1 MWGLSFIH
9 FSQGWLKTIEIR
21 RGNEFVRMGVLDV
34 GKIKILTDST
44 SDLSPELIQKHDIG
58 IIPIYVTFDEETYR
72 DGVDMRAED
81 LFKKVEECGKL
92 PKTAAASPGDFIKI
106 FEPFIEQ
113 GDDIIYIALSSG
125 LSSTYQNALMAAKNF
140 PDGRIEVVDSLNL
153 STGIGLLVMKAVDYV
168 KEGLSLQE
176 VAARVR
182 ECVPKVETEFVI
194 DTLEYLYKGGRC
206 SAMQNIVSSMLRIRP
221 LIKVVDGKM
230 IVGDKTRGKRERAL
244 ENMLERSLAHQDHMD
259 LTRVFV
265 THTAGLS
272 DAEFLKAELEKRIDA
287 REIIITE
294 AGSVI
299 SSHCGPNTV
308 GILFL
313 KQ

>member
-1 MWGLSFIH
+1 MGK
-9 FSQGWLKTIEIR
+9 LKI
-21 RGNEFVRMGVLDV
+21 F
-34 GKIKILTDST
+34 TDST
-44 SDLSPELIQKHDIG
+44 SDLLNEMIAKYEIG
-58 IIPIYVTFDEETYR
+58 VVPIYVTFGEETYR
-72 DGVDMRAED
+72 DGVDMRATD
-81 LFKKVEECGKL
+81 LFKKVDECGSL
-92 PKTAAASPGDFIKI
+92 PKTAAASPADFIKA
-106 FEPFIEQ
+106 FEPYIEQ
-113 GDDIIYIALSSG
+113 GDDILCITLSSG
-125 LSSTYQNALMAAKNF
+125 LSSTYQNALLAAREF
-140 PDGRIEVVDSLNL
+140 PEGRIEVIDSLNL
-153 STGIGLLVMKAVDYV
+153 STGIGLQVMKAVDLAA
-168 KEGLSLQE
+168 EGLGLHE

-206 SAMQNIVSSMLRIRP
+206 SAMQNIISSMLKIRP

-244 ENMLERSLAHQDHMD
+244 ENMLERSLAYKDQMD
-259 LTRVFV
+259 LTRIFV
-265 THTAGLS
+265 THSAGPA
-272 DAEFLKAELEKRIDA
+272 DAEFLKAELEKRVDA
-287 REIIITE
+287 KEIIITE

>member
-1 MWGLSFIH
+1 M
-9 FSQGWLKTIEIR
+9 
-21 RGNEFVRMGVLDV
+21 

-44 SDLSPELIQKHDIG
+44 CDLSPELIQKHEIG
-58 IIPIYVTFDEETYR
+58 VVPIYVIFDEEIYR
-72 DGVDMRAED
+72 DGIDMRATE
-81 LFKKVEECGKL
+81 LFKKVEACGKL
-92 PKTAAASPGDFIKI
+92 PKTSAAAPADFVKV
-106 FEPFIEQ
+106 FEPYIEE
-113 GDDIIYIALSSG
+113 GCDIIYIALSSG
-125 LSSTYQNALMAAKNF
+125 LSSTYQNALLAAQSF
-140 PDGRIEVVDSLNL
+140 PEGRIEVVDSLNL
-153 STGIGLLVMKAVDYV
+153 STGIGLSVMKAVDCV
-168 KEGLSLQE
+168 NEGLNLHD
-176 VAARVR
+176 VAAKVR

-206 SAMQNIVSSMLRIRP
+206 SAMQNIISSMLKIRP

-244 ENMLERSLAHQDHMD
+244 ENMLERALAFSDQMD

-265 THTAGLS
+265 THSAGLA
-272 DAEFLKAELEKRIDA
+272 DAEFLKAELEKRINA
-287 REIIITE
+287 KEIIITE

-308 GILFL
+308 GILFM